1 MHCTLCPR
9 NCHADR
15 ENGKTGYCGESAA
28 LRVSRAA
35 LHYWEEPC
43 ISGKS
48 GSGTIFF
55 TGCPL
60 KCIFCQNESIA
71 NGSIG
76 KSISVDRLSEIFLE
90 LQDKG
95 ACNINLV
102 TPTHFIPQIANA
114 LEKSKDHGLQIPI
127 VYNTGGYEKAET
139 LKFLSGLVDI
149 YLPDLKYYSTKLSS
163 KYSNA
168 PDYFQFASEA
178 IAEMYRQVGTPIMD
192 HDTELMRRGIIVRHL
207 LLPRHLADSKKIIS
221 YLHDT
226 YRDNIYL
233 SIMSQ
238 YTPMRF
244 FPNMPELSRRVTR
257 TEYRMLLDYCIQIG
271 IENAFIQEGD
281 TASESFIPPFDCEGI

>member
-1 MHCTLCPR
+1 
-9 NCHADR
+9 
-15 ENGKTGYCGESAA
+15 
-28 LRVSRAA
+28 
-35 LHYWEEPC
+35 
-43 ISGKS
+43 
-48 GSGTIFF
+48 
-55 TGCPL
+55 
-60 KCIFCQNESIA
+60 
-71 NGSIG
+71 
-76 KSISVDRLSEIFLE
+76 
-90 LQDKG
+90 
-95 ACNINLV
+95 
-102 TPTHFIPQIANA
+102 A